1 MFTPEFDLFMAV
13 LLGVLA
19 VVFFMGKGRGIL
31 DAFSGKYKDKR
42 RDPVEERK
50 YQMAVG
56 IFLVVLGVTELLMAF
71 IQHPVM
77 GIVCVVISVADLGY
91 IMIYVRKH

>member
-31 DAFSGKYKDKR
+31 DAFSGKYKDKK

-50 YQMAVG
+50 YQTAVG
-56 IFLVVLGVTELLMAF
+56 VFLVILGVTELLMAF
-71 IQHPVM
+71 IQQPFM
-77 GIVCVVISVADLGY
+77 GIVCVVISIADLVF
-91 IMIYVRKH
+91 IMMYVRKH

>member
-42 RDPVEERK
+42 RDPVE
-50 YQMAVG
+50 
-56 IFLVVLGVTELLMAF
+56 
-71 IQHPVM
+71 
-77 GIVCVVISVADLGY
+77 
-91 IMIYVRKH
+91 

>member
-31 DAFSGKYKDKR
+31 DAFSGKYKDKK

-50 YQMAVG
+50 YQTAIG
-56 IFLVVLGVTELLMAF
+56 IFLVVLGVAELLMAF
-71 IQHPVM
+71 IRHPYM
-77 GIVCVVISVADLGY
+77 GIVSVAISVADLIY
-91 IMIYVRKH
+91 IMIYIRKH